1 MHLYL
6 QHKKDKI
13 MAQKIFKGTFGYI
26 NIILS
31 NPSLSTKTPKFI
43 RYLFINQHFINK
55 YLIFLSYIVA

>member
-1 MHLYL
+1 
-6 QHKKDKI
+6 